1 LDSDYQL
8 KETERCYILPMADI
22 YSLGSSL
29 IEGAVTYSASTL
41 QPISAI
47 ALPALES
54 GQSLDNV
61 VEDVKAL
68 GYNLTA

>member
-1 LDSDYQL
+1 
-8 KETERCYILPMADI
+8 MADI

-29 IEGAVTYSASTL
+29 IEGAVTYSASAL

-54 GQSLDNV
+54 GQSLDKV
-61 VEDVKAL
+61 IDDLRSL
-68 GYNLTA
+68 GYTIPA